1 MRVPP
6 SRGRHLYPLEKQVDA
21 YELSDFIIDATDV
34 INESDECQR
43 GIYLALAAAVVFVER
58 KDLDEDAQKVG

>member
-1 MRVPP
+1 MDV
-6 SRGRHLYPLEKQVDA
+6 

-43 GIYLALAAAVVFVER
+43 GIYLALAAAVVFVKR
-58 KDLDEDAQKVG
+58 KDLDEDAPKVG

>member
-1 MRVPP
+1 MDV
-6 SRGRHLYPLEKQVDA
+6 YD
-21 YELSDFIIDATDV
+21 LSDFIIDATDV

-43 GIYLALAAAVVFVER
+43 GIYLALAAAVVFVKR